1 MSKSGLVKI
10 RIHFWILIINPRF
23 NVDVEIMYFSVLD
36 LDIFPSFKTF
46 YKSQRFKKCR
56 TSLLSQL
63 FGHASFAGRQD
74 LSSIWSLFIWFSFS
88 YSKGVRGPAIFA
100 KCGTW
105 QPDPI
110 EVPSSEGSA
119 NTEGE
124 CAQMICLLID
134 SMSFRTSGS

>member
-1 MSKSGLVKI
+1 MSKSGRIKI
-10 RIHFWILIINPRF
+10 GIHFWILIINPRLMSKLCISLF
-23 NVDVEIMYFSVLD
+23 WIY
-36 LDIFPSFKTF
+36 IFPSYQTF
-46 YKSQRFKKCR
+46 YKSQRSKCR

-63 FGHASFAGRQD
+63 YGQASFAGRQD